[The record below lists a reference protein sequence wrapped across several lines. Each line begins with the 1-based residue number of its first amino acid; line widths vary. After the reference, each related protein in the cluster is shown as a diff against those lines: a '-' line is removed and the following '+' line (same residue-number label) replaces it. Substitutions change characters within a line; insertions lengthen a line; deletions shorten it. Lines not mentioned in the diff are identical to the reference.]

1 MPTKTIDEIAREAAR
16 RWTKGKRL
24 DDIIAAAIREAC
36 APLVEELARTKT
48 ICGDAAL
55 AFADAHDGKSPDLSH
70 YASELGKA
78 CCRARTLI
86 AAFDEPEETTKPPA
100 SG

>member
-1 MPTKTIDEIAREAAR
+1 
-16 RWTKGKRL
+16 
-24 DDIIAAAIREAC
+24 
-36 APLVEELARTKT
+36 
-48 ICGDAAL
+48 
-55 AFADAHDGKSPDLSH
+55 LSH